1 MGEKKNSKSSNF
13 IVQGGILA
21 IAGVIA
27 RFIGLIYRVP
37 MQRTIGDAGMGYY
50 SAAFQIYSLM
60 LIISSYSLPVA
71 VSKLVAGYVARDQY
85 KNAKRIYRCSLLFA
99 MITGGAT
106 CLFVYFGADF
116 LAGSLMNLGK
126 SAIAL
131 RVLAPTLLIVAVMG
145 VMRGF
150 FQGMGTMVP
159 TATSQLVEQVIN
171 AIVSVAAAIYLFN
184 YGLGVAGLLRDE
196 EYASAY
202 GAAGGTLGTSAGAL
216 AGLLCLLVVY
226 LFSKRDFNYNVRH
239 DNTKSDETFGRLFIL
254 LVITVLPVL
263 LSTTIYNISDTLD
276 QGIFNFIMD
285 KKGLSAIKAEHWGMY
300 STKYKVLTNVPVA
313 LASAVCS
320 SMMPSLTGCIKRE
333 DYKTAK
339 RKVSLA
345 MRFTMILSIPCAVGL
360 AVLGKPIIS
369 LLFQGE
375 VDIPANMLKIG
386 SVAVVFYAMSTL
398 SNGVLQGIDK
408 LNIPVRNAAIALVLH
423 LGILYVSLDTL
434 NLGLYGVVISCV
446 MFAFIMCV
454 LNWMSIGKHLRYKQE
469 LTKTFGIPL
478 ISSAIMGLIAFVT
491 NLILTKFLS
500 ASISLL
506 ITILLSIV
514 VYFIVLIKL
523 GGVKEKEIRSF
534 PGGNFMANIAILLRL
549 L

>member
-1 MGEKKNSKSSNF
+1 MNNKNSKSSNF

-71 VSKLVAGYVARDQY
+71 VSKLVAGYTAKEQY

-99 MITGGAT
+99 TITGGAT
-106 CLFVYFGADF
+106 CLIVFFGADF
-116 LAGSLMNLGK
+116 LAGTLMNLPK

-131 RVLAPTLLIVAVMG
+131 RVLAPTLLVVAIMG

-150 FQGMGTMVP
+150 FQGNGTMVP

-184 YGLGVAGLLRDE
+184 YGTGVAGLLRDE

-216 AGLLCLLVVY
+216 AGLICLLLIY
-226 LFSKRDFNYNVRH
+226 LFTKREFNYNVRH
-239 DNTKSDETFGRLFIL
+239 DDNRYGESFFRMFIA

-276 QGIFNFIMD
+276 QGIFNHIMD
-285 KKGLSAIKAEHWGMY
+285 LKNLSAIKAEHWGMY

-320 SMMPSLTGCIKRE
+320 SMMPSLTACIKRE
-333 DYKTAK
+333 DYKLAK

-369 LLFQGE
+369 ILFEGE
-375 VDIPANMLKIG
+375 VDIPATMLKIG
-386 SVAVVFYAMSTL
+386 SIAVVFYSMSTL

-408 LNIPVRNAAIALVLH
+408 LNIPVTNAAIALVLH
-423 LGILYVSLDTL
+423 LGILYVTLDIF
-434 NLGLYGVVISCV
+434 NWGLYGVVTSCV

-454 LNWMSIGKHLRYKQE
+454 LNWLAISKHLRYKQE
-469 LTKTFGIPL
+469 IIKTFVIPS
-478 ISSAIMGLIAFVT
+478 IASAIMGLFAFVS
-491 NLILTKFLS
+491 NFLISKALS
-500 ASISLL
+500 PIIALGISIL
-506 ITILLSIV
+506 IAVI
-514 VYFIVLIKL
+514 VYFVVLIKL

-534 PGGNFMANIAILLRL
+534 PGGNLLATVARILHL

>member
-1 MGEKKNSKSSNF
+1 MNNKNSKGSNF

-71 VSKLVAGYVARDQY
+71 VSKLVAGYIARGQY

-99 MITGGAT
+99 SITGGGT
-106 CLFVYFGADF
+106 CLFVFFGADF
-116 LAGSLMNLGK
+116 LAGTLMNLPK

-131 RVLAPTLLIVAVMG
+131 RVLAPTLFVVAIMG
-145 VMRGF
+145 VLRGF
-150 FQGMGTMVP
+150 FQGNGTMVP

-171 AIVSVAAAIYLFN
+171 AVVSVVAAIYLFN
-184 YGLGVAGLLRDE
+184 YGTKVAGLLRE
-196 EYASAY
+196 QEYASAY
-202 GAAGGTLGTSAGAL
+202 GAAGGTLGTSIGAL
-216 AGLLCLLVVY
+216 AGLLCLIFVY
-226 LFSKRDFNYNVRH
+226 LLRKRDFNYNVRH
-239 DNTKSDETFGRLFIL
+239 DENRIEESFFRMFIML
-254 LVITVLPVL
+254 IVTVLPVL

-276 QGIFNFIMD
+276 QGIFNYIMD
-285 KKGLSAIKAEHWGMY
+285 SKNLSSIKAEYWGMY

-320 SMMPSLTGCIKRE
+320 SMMPSLTGCIKQE
-333 DYKTAK
+333 DYKSAR
-339 RKVSLA
+339 RKVALA

-360 AVLGKPIIS
+360 AVLGRPIIS
-369 LLFQGE
+369 TLFEGE
-375 VDIPANMLKIG
+375 VGIPATMLKIG
-386 SVAVVFYAMSTL
+386 SIAVVFYSMSTL

-423 LGILYVSLDTL
+423 LLILYFSLDVL
-434 NLGLYGVVISCV
+434 NWGLNGVVFSCV
-446 MFAFIMCV
+446 MFSLIMCI
-454 LNWMSIGKHLRYKQE
+454 LNWLGISKHLRYKQE
-469 LTKTFGIPL
+469 IFKTFVIPS
-478 ISSAIMGLIAFVT
+478 IASAIMGGVAYLTYFLLSKGASQIVSLGLSIIVAVCVYFVT
-491 NLILTKFLS
+491 
-500 ASISLL
+500 
-506 ITILLSIV
+506 
-514 VYFIVLIKL
+514 LIKL
-523 GGVKEKEIRSF
+523 GGVREKEIRSF
-534 PGGNFMANIAILLRL
+534 PGGGFIANIAKLFRL

>member
-1 MGEKKNSKSSNF
+1 MNKKNSKSSNF

-71 VSKLVAGYVARDQY
+71 VSKLVAGYMAREQY

-99 MITGGAT
+99 LITGGAT
-106 CLFVYFGADF
+106 CLIVFFGADF
-116 LAGSLMNLGK
+116 LAGTLMNLPK

-131 RVLAPTLLIVAVMG
+131 RVLAPTLLVVAIMG

-150 FQGMGTMVP
+150 FQGNGTMVP
-159 TATSQLVEQVIN
+159 TATSQLVEQIVN
-171 AIVSVAAAIYLFN
+171 AIVSVMAAIYLFN
-184 YGLGVAGLLRDE
+184 YGTNVSALLRDD
-196 EYASAY
+196 EYAAAY
-202 GAAGGTLGTSAGAL
+202 GAAGGTLGTSAGAF
-216 AGLLCLLVVY
+216 AGLICLFIVY
-226 LFSKRDFNYNVRH
+226 LFSKREFNYNVRH
-239 DNTKSDETFGRLFIL
+239 DENRYSESFARMFIAL
-254 LVITVLPVL
+254 IVTVLPVL

-276 QGIFNFIMD
+276 QGIFNYIMD
-285 KKGLSAIKAEHWGMY
+285 LKGLSEIKAAHWGMY

-320 SMMPSLTGCIKRE
+320 SMMPSLTACIKKE
-333 DYKTAK
+333 DSKTAR

-369 LLFQGE
+369 LLFEGE
-375 VDIPANMLKIG
+375 VDIPANMLKMG
-386 SVAVVFYAMSTL
+386 SVAVVFYSMSTL

-423 LGILYVSLDTL
+423 LGILYLAL
-434 NLGLYGVVISCV
+434 NNLNMGLYGVVLSCV

-454 LNWMSIGKHLRYKQE
+454 LNWIGISKYLRYRQEITRTFIIPSIASAVMGGIAYLANFLLIKTLSPMLALIISIG
-469 LTKTFGIPL
+469 
-478 ISSAIMGLIAFVT
+478 IAVC
-491 NLILTKFLS
+491 
-500 ASISLL
+500 
-506 ITILLSIV
+506 
-514 VYFIVLIKL
+514 VYFVLLIKL

-534 PGGNFMANIAILLRL
+534 PGGNIIATIAKILHL

>member
-1 MGEKKNSKSSNF
+1 MGKQNSKSSNF

-71 VSKLVAGYVARDQY
+71 VSKLVAGYIAKDEY

-99 MITGGAT
+99 TITGGTT
-106 CLFVYFGADF
+106 CLIVFFGADF
-116 LAGSLMNLGK
+116 LAGTLMNLPK

-131 RVLAPTLLIVAVMG
+131 RVLAPTLLVVAVMG

-150 FQGMGTMVP
+150 FQGNGSMVP
-159 TATSQLVEQVIN
+159 TATSQLIEQIIN
-171 AIVSVAAAIYLFN
+171 AIVSVSAAIMLFK
-184 YGLGVAGLLRDE
+184 YGTGVAGLLRDE

-216 AGLLCLLVVY
+216 AGLICLLIIY
-226 LFSKRDFNYNVRH
+226 LFSKREFNYKVRH
-239 DNTKSDETFGRLFIL
+239 DESRYGDAFGKMFIAL
-254 LVITVLPVL
+254 IVTVLPVL
-263 LSTTIYNISDTLD
+263 LSTTVYNISDILD
-276 QGIFNFIMD
+276 QGIFNHIMD
-285 KKGLSAIKAEHWGMY
+285 AKGLESIKAEHWGMY

-333 DYKTAK
+333 EYKLAR

-360 AVLGKPIIS
+360 SVLGKPIIS
-369 LLFQGE
+369 ALFEGE
-375 VDIPANMLKIG
+375 VDIPATMLKIG
-386 SVAVVFYAMSTL
+386 SIAVVFYSMSTL

-423 LGILYVSLDTL
+423 LGILYVSLDVL
-434 NLGLYGVVISCV
+434 NLGLYGVVLACV

-454 LNWMSIGKHLRYKQE
+454 LNWLAIKKYLNYKQE
-469 LTKTFGIPL
+469 LVRTFAIPL
-478 ISSAIMGLIAFVT
+478 VASIIMGVIAWLANFLLAKAMAPLIALGIAI
-491 NLILTKFLS
+491 LI
-500 ASISLL
+500 A
-506 ITILLSIV
+506 V
-514 VYFIVLIKL
+514 VIYFIVLIKM

-534 PGGNFMANIAILLRL
+534 PGGNVMAGIARVLHLL
-549 L
+549 